1 MISSRVENNIVV
13 AKITDDTK
21 LNVLNAEEVKNA
33 LTLLLR
39 DYDRMILNLEGIL
52 FIDSTGFGSLI
63 SIFKRARENDK
74 TFKICSVSTEAFEL
88 MKITKLDNVF
98 EIHDSLEQ
106 CLDAFD

>member
-63 SIFKRARENDK
+63 SIFKRASENDK
-74 TFKICSVSTEAFEL
+74 TFKICSVSPEALEL